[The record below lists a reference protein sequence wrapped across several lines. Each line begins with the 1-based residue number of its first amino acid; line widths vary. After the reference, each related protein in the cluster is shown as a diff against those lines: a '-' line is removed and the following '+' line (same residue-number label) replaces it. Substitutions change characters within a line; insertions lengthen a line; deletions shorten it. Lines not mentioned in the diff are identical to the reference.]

1 MKSDEIFENSTE
13 QEVAVLLQK
22 ISATEDTLLEMATKS
37 QKTEEVTSL
46 KSKI

>member
-1 MKSDEIFENSTE
+1 MKSDKIFENSTE

-22 ISATEDTLLEMATKS
+22 ISATEDILLEMATKS
-37 QKTEEVTSL
+37 QKTEEVTAL